1 MHALPFSQ
9 AGSTEG
15 GQNQNVSIQ
24 NPCLFY
30 VLRNGDNFPGNN
42 FLKVFP
48 LSSESMM
55 NFPHWRREK
64 TENSHQR
71 HKSGPAPLS
80 QLLSSVLDHRGMG
93 VCVCDYC
100 FPLFSWPS
108 TFAPVVSWG
117 LNSTLQHVCRTKLS
131 VKGISLPPWCGWDI
145 SETADLPE
153 VNTSKWNIR
162 EASAGSSIPEMVF
175 H

>member
-64 TENSHQR
+64 TENSHPR

-93 VCVCDYC
+93 VCVW
-100 FPLFSWPS
+100 LSFSFIFVTINFCSSSKLGAKLYFTACLSYKTLCEGNIIASMMWVRHFRNGR
-108 TFAPVVSWG
+108 FAWSQYQQMEHP
-117 LNSTLQHVCRTKLS
+117 
-131 VKGISLPPWCGWDI
+131 
-145 SETADLPE
+145 
-153 VNTSKWNIR
+153 
-162 EASAGSSIPEMVF
+162 GS
-175 H
+175 